1 MDIYKGRHYSKE
13 LIIIA
18 VRWYIAYALSYR
30 DIEELMDERGIRID
44 HSTIQRWVER
54 YAPEYEKRFRSKN
67 KIAVGKSWRM
77 DETYIKV
84 KGQWYYLYRAVDK
97 EGNTIDFYLSKNRDT
112 KAVKAFMKKAIFFN
126 GIPQKVNIDKSGAN
140 LAGLKAINN
149 KFNED
154 QKIFA
159 RQCKYLNNIVEQD
172 HRSIKKIVNPMCGF
186 ASYPSAKAT
195 IAGIEFWRMLKKR
208 QLINLQPTKPWIQF
222 YQIAA

>member
-1 MDIYKGRHYSKE
+1 
-13 LIIIA
+13 
-18 VRWYIAYALSYR
+18 
-30 DIEELMDERGIRID
+30 
-44 HSTIQRWVER
+44 
-54 YAPEYEKRFRSKN
+54 
-67 KIAVGKSWRM
+67 M

-97 EGNTIDFYLSKNRDT
+97 EGNTIDFYLSRNRDT

-172 HRSIKKIVNPMCGF
+172 HRSIKKIANHMCGF
-186 ASYPSAKAT
+186 ASYSSAEAT
-195 IAGIEFWRMLKKR
+195 VLSNSSLTM
-208 QLINLQPTKPWIQF
+208 PV
-222 YQIAA
+222 